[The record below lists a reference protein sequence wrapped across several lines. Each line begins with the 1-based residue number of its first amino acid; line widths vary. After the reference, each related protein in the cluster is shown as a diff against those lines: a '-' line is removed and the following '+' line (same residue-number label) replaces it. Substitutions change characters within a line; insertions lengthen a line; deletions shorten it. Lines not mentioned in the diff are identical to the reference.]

1 MEMTNFEKKP
11 HDKGYKFM
19 VRNRMFET
27 EKRFITGREVL
38 ETAGLVPVT
47 QYKLDLKEKGNRYRE
62 IGLDEKVDLSDP
74 GIEKFTYISR
84 TQSEG

>member
-19 VRNRMFET
+19 VRNRQFET
-27 EKRFITGREVL
+27 ANRFITGREVL

-62 IGLDEKVDLSDP
+62 IGLDEKVDSSDP
-74 GIEKFTYISR
+74 GIETFTYISR